1 MTAETAKS
9 TKMKG
14 SVWVTIGFWVTVGY
28 ILFVAWLAAG
38 SNSFV
43 VVKAN
48 LSLNE
53 FADAAAGLFAP
64 LAFLWLFV
72 ATMVQSGELALQRE
86 ELQLTRQE
94 FVQNRAVAKEQAEE
108 ARNQARFIGTQTE
121 ITIRAEADRH
131 LVAVL
136 DSLKEL
142 LMQSFQTQIVV
153 RAANGDTAKVRGI
166 GQGNLKTLGGL
177 VDSVRLAALE
187 LRDTLKTYPD
197 RKVSVLAGPLLAFRE
212 IVQEIKT
219 LLPSI
224 SPAQTAVLSGSNFN
238 AFLAEADY
246 LLSVCGEGS

>member
-1 MTAETAKS
+1 MISPSAQNAEICVPARAYSKTELLYRVVSDKVVNHGGQDDRRNGQID
-9 TKMKG
+9 KDEGVCVGKDR
-14 SVWVTIGFWVTVGY
+14 WVTVGY
-28 ILFVAWLAAG
+28 ILFVAWLATG

-43 VVKAN
+43 LVKAN

-142 LMQSFQTQIVV
+142 LMQSFQTQI
-153 RAANGDTAKVRGI
+153 TAKSSANNNADG
-166 GQGNLKTLGGL
+166 
-177 VDSVRLAALE
+177 
-187 LRDTLKTYPD
+187 
-197 RKVSVLAGPLLAFRE
+197 AGEE
-212 IVQEIKT
+212 I
-219 LLPSI
+219 
-224 SPAQTAVLSGSNFN
+224 
-238 AFLAEADY
+238 
-246 LLSVCGEGS
+246 